1 MNPLAAIGRAFDVVD
16 QLVTDE
22 DKSLEIKAGLH
33 AGREA
38 TYQLELS
45 TKTVPWVDG
54 LHKMG
59 RQIISL
65 VTVVGGMIFLAYN
78 PDVDPIK
85 LAALSAPGG
94 IYNYI
99 KGKGK

>member
-1 MNPLAAIGRAFDVVD
+1 MDIVD
-16 QLVTDE
+16 QAVL
-22 DKSLEIKAGLH
+22 DKDKANELK
-33 AGREA
+33 EVFKQLQEQ

-45 TKTVPWVDG
+45 TKTVPWVDA

-65 VTVVGGMIFLAYN
+65 FSIIMSFALLYFRPETDAGE
-78 PDVDPIK
+78 
-85 LAALSAPGG
+85 LAALNAPGG

-99 KGKGK
+99 KGKGQ